1 VADEDELVHVNVNGS
16 QEAVGCRR
24 TLIQWR
30 TSVHRT
36 DIL

>member
-1 VADEDELVHVNVNGS
+1 MADEDELVHVNVNGS
-16 QEAVGCRR
+16 QEAVSRRR
-24 TLIQWR
+24 TPIQWR